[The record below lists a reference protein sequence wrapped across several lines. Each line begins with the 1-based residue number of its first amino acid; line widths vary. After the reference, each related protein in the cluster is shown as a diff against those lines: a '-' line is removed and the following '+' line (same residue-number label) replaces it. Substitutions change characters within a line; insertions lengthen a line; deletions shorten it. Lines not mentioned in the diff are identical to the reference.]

1 MYHQAPPTL
10 VQLAARSLLM
20 NQALAISALEDLP
33 VELFPPLF
41 REAFARRCTEA
52 LKALIQAWPFPC
64 LPLGALM
71 EASDLEAL
79 QVALDGLDMLLAPKV
94 WSRRWK
100 LQVLD
105 LRNLHHNFWKLW
117 AGNEPYVYPAQ
128 AKTKRQKSPAEE
140 NGAGMEAKP
149 PLKVFVD
156 LSLRQA
162 ALDPFFSYLLLWVEQ
177 RKALVQL
184 SCKKL
189 KIITPYVHRVKN
201 ILDKAAAGLSGW
213 EIFAASSSPTSTGP
227 PPLPQRSRSGWSC
240 SSPLSL
246 PTWGCLQE
254 LSMDSVCFLE
264 GRLHQVLRFLRTPLE
279 SLSITDS
286 RLSESDLTCLSQSP
300 SIPLSPLRV
309 LLESVAATVKTLD
322 LEDCGI
328 RDAQLTAILPA
339 LSRCSSLTT
348 FNYLRNPVS
357 VTALEALLVHTVHLS
372 HLSLEMYSTPLE
384 VYGPQGG
391 QQQWRLNQLRD
402 KLMVMVE
409 SLRQSR
415 TVWFTAA
422 TQDFIMCS
430 RSGGQDAGWI
440 LLHDPPVVL
449 SLLQVLYDIVQNR
462 PSAAWTSYMGAAG
475 SEGKTHSSSHRWGL
489 RARGLAAN
497 PLCFRAKYTKA
508 SDSCVLTWHQI
519 QW

>member
-1 MYHQAPPTL
+1 MDRIAADFFFCNMERFRLWSSLLQSSRSFTSRFIKMYHQAPPTL
-10 VQLAARSLLM
+10 VQLAARSLLR

-41 REAFARRCTEA
+41 KEAFAKRCTEA

-79 QVALDGLDMLLAPKV
+79 QVALDGLDRLLALKV

-117 AGNEPYVYPAQ
+117 AGDEPYICPSQ
-128 AKTKRQKSPAEE
+128 AKTKRQTSPAEE

-149 PLKVFVD
+149 PLKVLVD
-156 LSLRQA
+156 LSLRQTT
-162 ALDPFFSYLLLWVEQ
+162 LDPFFSYLLLWVEQ

-184 SCKKL
+184 SCKKV
-189 KIITPYVHRVKN
+189 KIITPHIHRVKS
-201 ILDKAAAGLSGW
+201 ILEKLQLGCVEEVEVNCNWTLSSLAT
-213 EIFAASSSPTSTGP
+213 FATYLSRMGNLRSLLLSHVHRASSIAPEEQERLVLQFTSQFAH
-227 PPLPQRSRSGWSC
+227 LA
-240 SSPLSL
+240 
-246 PTWGCLQE
+246 CLQE
-254 LSMDSVCFLE
+254 LSMDSMCFLE
-264 GRLHQVLRFLRTPLE
+264 GRLHQVLRCLRTPLQ

-286 RLSESDLTCLSQSP
+286 RLSESDLACLSQSP
-300 SIPLSPLRV
+300 SIRQLSDLNLSGVRMTRFSPEPLRV

-328 RDAQLTAILPA
+328 QDAQLTAILPA

-357 VTALEALLVHTVHLS
+357 VTTLEALLVHTVHLS

-384 VYGPQGG
+384 VYGPQGA
-391 QQQWRLNQLRD
+391 QEQWRLNQLRD
-402 KLMVMVE
+402 ELMMMVE
-409 SLRQSR
+409 SVRQSR
-415 TVWFTAA
+415 TIWFSTIPCPPPGNQPQFEAQA
-422 TQDFIMCS
+422 NLCS
-430 RSGGQDAGWI
+430 GCQT
-440 LLHDPPVVL
+440 V
-449 SLLQVLYDIVQNR
+449 
-462 PSAAWTSYMGAAG
+462 
-475 SEGKTHSSSHRWGL
+475 
-489 RARGLAAN
+489 
-497 PLCFRAKYTKA
+497 
-508 SDSCVLTWHQI
+508 
-519 QW
+519 

>member
-1 MYHQAPPTL
+1 IL
-10 VQLAARSLLM
+10 DKLQLACVEEVEVNCNWTLSSLATFAPYLSRMGNLRSLL
-20 NQALAISALEDLP
+20 
-33 VELFPPLF
+33 
-41 REAFARRCTEA
+41 
-52 LKALIQAWPFPC
+52 
-64 LPLGALM
+64 
-71 EASDLEAL
+71 
-79 QVALDGLDMLLAPKV
+79 
-94 WSRRWK
+94 
-100 LQVLD
+100 
-105 LRNLHHNFWKLW
+105 
-117 AGNEPYVYPAQ
+117 
-128 AKTKRQKSPAEE
+128 
-140 NGAGMEAKP
+140 
-149 PLKVFVD
+149 
-156 LSLRQA
+156 LSH
-162 ALDPFFSYLLLWVEQ
+162 
-177 RKALVQL
+177 
-184 SCKKL
+184 
-189 KIITPYVHRVKN
+189 VHR
-201 ILDKAAAGLSGW
+201 
-213 EIFAASSSPTSTGP
+213 AASIAPEEQERLVLQFTSQFAH
-227 PPLPQRSRSGWSC
+227 L
-240 SSPLSL
+240 
-246 PTWGCLQE
+246 GCLQE

-300 SIPLSPLRV
+300 SIRQLSELNLSGVRMTRFSPEPLRV

-475 SEGKTHSSSHRWGL
+475 SEGKIHSSSHRWGL

-497 PLCFRAKYTKA
+497 LLCFRAKYTKA
-508 SDSCVLTWHQI
+508 SDPCVLTWHQI